1 MRDEMESLS
10 LNNVASGAA
19 VELFEHAMTEVIANI
34 LDENRSATE
43 TRKITMTFE
52 VKANK
57 ERNNA
62 SVAVQVKTC
71 LAPVVKADSLIFMRK
86 ERGKPKAYSYNL
98 EEQEIFDNEGNV
110 KPIGKKG

>member
-1 MRDEMESLS
+1 MRDELESLS
-10 LNNVASGAA
+10 ITNVASGAA
-19 VELFEHAMTEVIANI
+19 VELFEHAMNEVIANI

-62 SVAVQVKTC
+62 SVGVQVKTS

-86 ERGKPKAYSYNL
+86 ERGKPKAYAYNI

-110 KPIGKKG
+110 KPIAKKG